1 MSNQMATR
9 ADYTPEMR
17 TVVAFMD
24 SLPPEVLVELLRRAP
39 DMDDPNLV
47 TWAARFNPAAVIL
60 GPDHL
65 DALRIAI
72 SRRGIPG
79 LEALAA
85 VKAAWRRLVEMHGQT
100 LILSR
105 IDASACQRTRSLLQR
120 PDILWRISSA
130 IRRLMNDTDA
140 LNATDASVAQT
151 VLQCLRIGTHERYCG
166 VWRDVF
172 AAFVGMDEFQAVRAQ
187 AFEAARDMLDRRMK
201 TGSVRLPQTPVGRSL
216 AAAAAAS
223 P

>member
-1 MSNQMATR
+1 MATG

-47 TWAARFNPAAVIL
+47 AWAARFNPAAVIL

-65 DALRIAI
+65 DALRNVIH
-72 SRRGIPG
+72 RRWIPG
-79 LEALAA
+79 LEAMAA
-85 VKAAWRRLVEMHGQT
+85 AKAAWRRLVEMHAQT
-100 LILSR
+100 IILSR
-105 IDASACQRTRSLLQR
+105 IDASACQRTRSLLRR
-120 PDILWRISSA
+120 PDILWRISAA
-130 IRRLMNDTDA
+130 IRRLLHDTDA
-140 LNATDASVAQT
+140 LNATTDASVAQT
-151 VLQCLRIGTHERYCG
+151 VLQCLRGATHERYCG

-187 AFEAARDMLDRRMK
+187 AFEFARDVLDRRMK
-201 TGSVRLPQTPVGRSL
+201 TGSVRLPQTPVRRPESSS
-216 AAAAAAS
+216 AAAGS
-223 P
+223 G